1 MEIELTEETLKSV
14 KYITSHFAEYFANEL
29 TDITAVAYCLQILL
43 DAETELEEVLK
54 NEKS

>member
-14 KYITSHFAEYFANEL
+14 KYITSHFVEHFANEL